1 MSTAVEVP
9 PVMETEVMAKAKRR
23 SFTAEYKK
31 RILEQAERALASGDP
46 GALGALLRRE
56 GLYSSH
62 LTVWR
67 KARDEGELAG
77 LEPKKRGRPK
87 KEVDPR
93 DEEIAELKR
102 QLARERARLEKA
114 ELIIDVQKKVSRLLG
129 VQLPETEENS

>member
-1 MSTAVEVP
+1 
-9 PVMETEVMAKAKRR
+9 METEVMAKAKRR

-31 RILEQAERALASGDP
+31 RILEQADRAAASGDP
-46 GALGALLRRE
+46 GAVGALLRRE

-67 KARDEGELAG
+67 KAREGGELAG

-87 KEVDPR
+87 KVVDAR

-102 QLARERARLEKA
+102 QLAKERARLEKA
-114 ELIIDVQKKVSRLLG
+114 ELIIDVQKKVSTLLG
-129 VQLPETEENS
+129 VQLPQTEES